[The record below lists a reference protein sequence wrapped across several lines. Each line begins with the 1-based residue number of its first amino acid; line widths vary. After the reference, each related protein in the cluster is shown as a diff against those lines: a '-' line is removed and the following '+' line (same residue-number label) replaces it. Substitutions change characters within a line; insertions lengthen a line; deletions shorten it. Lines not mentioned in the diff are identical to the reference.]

1 MNIPILPEL
10 HVLSTSPS
18 FYNDDSSI
26 ISNPTYIA
34 IFLHSSGNNGANQV
48 IYDIVLKLSK
58 LNYFID
64 IFVNKISREISDIIP
79 KFENNTLLLNKVK
92 VIESNYYPTV
102 QDIRFNKYDSV
113 IVNCFMRGDVISSLI
128 NYDYNGLILWY
139 IHENELPTVDS
150 IINIKNKFE
159 QNHVDIDLYSIT
171 LDKFMKKNNTSCIFV
186 AEYDTSLNW
195 KKYMDY
201 PDKQYKIINNG
212 IEHKRF
218 TDFIEKYNSL
228 SDEFINK
235 TKLKYNINIDSPVLL
250 CIGSIGNRKNQ
261 MQLVECMKNIID
273 ELKNDN
279 IKPVLILKGDRTN
292 KENPRQNEILYIN
305 HIKKFIKDNNFEDY
319 VKILPLD
326 NNIEELLSICD
337 IFVNLSTSE
346 VLSLAMIEAS
356 IFKKPLI
363 VSDVGAT
370 STFIDDNGF
379 LINMKENEIKF
390 INDKIVELNNN
401 FDLDN
406 DKMINFLKNK
416 KQNIIN
422 DINQDFINK
431 VLYLLRNKK
440 IQLEMGFMNY
450 LKGYKKTS
458 DNMSQEFINVL
469 DERMFDIRLQN
480 EMENYSNTFNLS
492 PNYSQISCSI

>member
-1 MNIPILPEL
+1 MNNLKISESPD
-10 HVLSTSPS
+10 SPS
-18 FYNDDSSI
+18 FNKDDSYI
-26 ISNPTYIA
+26 INNPTYIA

-48 IYDIVLKLSK
+48 ILDIVLKLSK

-64 IFVNKISREISDIIP
+64 IYVNKISREISDIIP
-79 KFENNTLLLNKVK
+79 RFETDELLLNNVK
-92 VIESNYYPTV
+92 VIESNYYPTNKE
-102 QDIRFNKYDSV
+102 IRFNKYDSI

-139 IHENELPTVDS
+139 IHENELPTVES

-171 LDKFMKKNNTSCIFV
+171 LDNFMKKNNTSCIFV
-186 AEYDTSLNW
+186 AEYNTSLNW

-212 IEHKRF
+212 IEHNKF
-218 TDFIEKYNSL
+218 TDFIEKYDSL
-228 SDEFINK
+228 SDEFINN
-235 TKLKYNINIDSPVLL
+235 TKLKYNININSPILL

-273 ELKNDN
+273 ELKSDN

-305 HIKKFIKDNNFEDY
+305 HIKKFIIDNNFDEY
-319 VKILPLD
+319 VRILPLD

-337 IFVNLSTSE
+337 IFVNLSKSE

-379 LINMKENEIKF
+379 LIDIKENEINF
-390 INDKIVELNNN
+390 IDNKILELGNNSN
-401 FDLDN
+401 LDN

-416 KQNIIN
+416 KQNILN

-440 IQLEMGFMNY
+440 IRLEMGFMNY
-450 LKGYKKTS
+450 LKGYQKTS
-458 DNMSQEFINVL
+458 ENMSQEFINVL
-469 DERMFDIRLQN
+469 DERMFDVKLQN
-480 EMENYSNTFNLS
+480 EMENFNNSFNLS
-492 PNYSQISCSI
+492 PNYAQLSCSI